1 MATKDAFGAGFKPS
15 EATIDAGSLGWV
27 HARALHHA
35 IHQLGAMK
43 IPNKHRL
50 ATAKYAHLNR
60 LRAGL
65 L

>member
-1 MATKDAFGAGFKPS
+1 MATEDAFGASFKPG
-15 EATIDAGSLGWV
+15 EATIDAGSLGPL